1 MDVLIERQKVVEAI
15 DELPADALVEL
26 SNFIEYL
33 RYKSS
38 FSVAPPQTQQKP
50 SSNSAFL
57 QAIAGLGDSG
67 VGDISQRDEEILAAE
82 VDPVYG
88 WKGQGKDGE

>member
-15 DELPADALVEL
+15 EELPVDALVEL

-33 RYKSS
+33 RYKSQL
-38 FSVAPPQTQQKP
+38 SVGLTKQKP
-50 SSNSAFL
+50 SSNSAFFE
-57 QAIAGLGDSG
+57 AIAGLGDSG

-82 VDPVYG
+82 VDPIYG
-88 WKGQGKDGE
+88 WKGQGEDGE

>member
-1 MDVLIERQKVVEAI
+1 MDLLIERQKVVEAI

-38 FSVAPPQTQQKP
+38 VGLRKEKL
-50 SSNSAFL
+50 SSNSGFL
-57 QAIAGLGDSG
+57 EAIAGLGDSG

-88 WKGQGKDGE
+88 WKGQGEDGK